1 MKRLLI
7 HLKLTI
13 IITKVFQFKR
23 IALLRN
29 YSTIASKIT
38 ILKKGL
44 KLYKRSVL
52 NEQSVFPK
60 GKTDSKEFSFKITKT
75 RTIQIILCNF
85 SDIVILTTKFK
96 ITVQEHFHRFLI
108 IILHL
113 SICTNYSITYVQ

>member
-1 MKRLLI
+1 M
-7 HLKLTI
+7 
-13 IITKVFQFKR
+13 
-23 IALLRN
+23 
-29 YSTIASKIT
+29 
-38 ILKKGL
+38 L

-60 GKTDSKEFSFKITKT
+60 DKTDSKEFSFKITKT

-108 IILHL
+108 IIL
-113 SICTNYSITYVQ
+113 ICQSVQITILPMYNKLEICFTSMK